1 MSKPY
6 NTCPHCG
13 SNLDHGEHCD
23 CQDKT
28 RPETAGEPAQSA
40 GQLATRNQHE
50 PVLAYGAYVHGT
62 KPANSAGLNGM

>member
-28 RPETAGEPAQSA
+28 RPETAGEPAQSV
-40 GQLATRNQHE
+40 GQRATRNQHE
-50 PVLAYGAYVHGT
+50 PVLAYGA
-62 KPANSAGLNGM
+62 